1 MGDEISSSHQT
12 VKRKAPNWW
21 KFKLASNYKGFG
33 EITP

>member
-12 VKRKAPNWW
+12 VKRKAPNWS
-21 KFKLASNYKGFG
+21 KFKLAHNYIGYG